1 MQKRK
6 KNDSRDFA
14 SPVQLV
20 RSLCPVKIFR
30 NVGKKLLFHFRCTVI
45 LSKKVSIERDSSIM
59 EKNIF
64 RFSIFL
70 EKKDNGKHRR
80 YIILTIIF
88 LKLFLNFNLHL
99 LKIPRSIVHRGEDV
113 VSSLVKRTRGKEER
127 FKDSQ
132 GSNEGTISL
141 EELASIRIVKVSRAR
156 LYRAL
161 DQHCKDLQFQLHP

>member
-1 MQKRK
+1 
-6 KNDSRDFA
+6 
-14 SPVQLV
+14 
-20 RSLCPVKIFR
+20 
-30 NVGKKLLFHFRCTVI
+30 
-45 LSKKVSIERDSSIM
+45 M

-80 YIILTIIF
+80 YTILTIIF

-161 DQHCKDLQFQLHP
+161 DQHCKDLQFQLHPQQWLPSEFTDKGWGFFESFPRTWNVCSVFFHRSRHPPFRTCT